1 MSCFLSQIGIKDV
14 RACAKLCYKTK
25 KNLYELLLTDV
36 SQQGSMPGCSS
47 PAEICNLF
55 LSDLVSY
62 CSAVQKNYIYF
73 KHQETRPH
81 KTKALYASLKLR
93 WL

>member
-1 MSCFLSQIGIKDV
+1 MQAF
-14 RACAKLCYKTK
+14 AKPCHKTN

-47 PAEICNLF
+47 PAQICNLF
-55 LSDLVSY
+55 LSDLVSH

-73 KHQETRPH
+73 KHHETRLG
-81 KTKALYASLKLR
+81 KTKA
-93 WL
+93 